1 MNFKFN
7 GESISL
13 DSTSTIKE
21 FIHSLNLNTDGL
33 IILFNDNII
42 KKENFDIVIEE
53 GCSIEV
59 LNFVCGG

>member
-42 KKENFDIVIEE
+42 KKENFDITIEE

>member
-21 FIHSLNLNTDGL
+21 FIYSLNLNTDGL
-33 IILFNDNII
+33 IILFNDEII
-42 KKENFDIVIEE
+42 KKDNLDIVINE

>member
-13 DSTSTIKE
+13 DSASTIQE
-21 FIHSLNLNTDGL
+21 FIHSLNLNTNGL
-33 IILFNDNII
+33 IVLLNDNII
-42 KKENFDIVIEE
+42 KKENLDIVIEE
-53 GCSIEV
+53 GYSIEI

>member
-42 KKENFDIVIEE
+42 KKENFDIAIEE

>member
-42 KKENFDIVIEE
+42 KKENFDISIEE

>member
-21 FIHSLNLNTDGL
+21 FIHSLNLNINGL
-33 IILFNDNII
+33 IILFNDEII
-42 KKENFDIVIEE
+42 KKDNLDIVINE

>member
-33 IILFNDNII
+33 IILFNDEII
-42 KKENFDIVIEE
+42 KKDNLDIVINE

>member
-13 DSTSTIKE
+13 DSASTIRE
-21 FIHSLNLNTDGL
+21 FIHSLNLNTNGL
-33 IILFNDNII
+33 IVLLNDNII
-42 KKENFDIVIEE
+42 KKENLDIVIEE
-53 GCSIEV
+53 GYSIEI

>member
-7 GESISL
+7 GESIFL

-33 IILFNDNII
+33 IILFNDEII
-42 KKENFDIVIEE
+42 KKDNLDIVINE

>member
-13 DSTSTIKE
+13 DSTSTIKD
-21 FIHSLNLNTDGL
+21 FIHSLNLNTDSL
-33 IILFNDNII
+33 IILLNNNII
-42 KKENFDIVIEE
+42 KKEQLDITIEE
-53 GCSIEV
+53 GYSIEV

>member
-33 IILFNDNII
+33 IILFNDEII
-42 KKENFDIVIEE
+42 KKDNLDIVIEE

>member
-7 GESISL
+7 GEFISL
-13 DSTSTIKE
+13 ASTITIKKL
-21 FIHSLNLNTDGL
+21 IHSINLNTDGL
-33 IILFNDNII
+33 IILFNNNIK
-42 KKENFDIVIEE
+42 KKENFDIAIEE